1 MAARR
6 GAATTCS
13 AVPWIGRETAE
24 RPSRKGVEV
33 SSSVSVP
40 AGKPPRGRTLGTWPL
55 RPDARSARLARR
67 LVSQALEDMSEAL
80 RRRAAL
86 VTSELVSNG
95 VRHARGGLVLQ
106 VHLLRDGVVV
116 AVSDDSPAP
125 PVVRSNSRTLAE
137 DGRGL
142 LIVERIS
149 DTIGWARTP
158 TGKVVWAAV
167 RDED

>member
-1 MAARR
+1 M
-6 GAATTCS
+6 
-13 AVPWIGRETAE
+13 
-24 RPSRKGVEV
+24 

-40 AGKPPRGRTLGTWPL
+40 AREPPRGRSLGEWPL
-55 RPDARSARLARR
+55 RPDTRSARLARR
-67 LVSQALEDMSEAL
+67 LVSQAMEGVGEAL

-106 VHLLRDGVVV
+106 VLALRDGVVV
-116 AVSDDSPAP
+116 AVSDDSAAP
-125 PVVRSNSRTLAE
+125 PVVRSGGRQLAE

-149 DTIGWARTP
+149 DQVGWARTP

-167 RDED
+167 RDES

>member
-1 MAARR
+1 MGGPQDA
-6 GAATTCS
+6 G
-13 AVPWIGRETAE
+13 
-24 RPSRKGVEV
+24 RPSREGVMV

-40 AGKPPRGRTLGTWPL
+40 AKKPPRGESLGEWPL

-67 LVSQALEDMSEAL
+67 LVSQAMEGVGEAL

-106 VHLLRDGVVV
+106 VLQLRDGVVV
-116 AVSDDSPAP
+116 AVADGSAAP
-125 PVVRSNSRTLAE
+125 PVVQASGHSLAE

-149 DTIGWARTP
+149 DQLGWARTP

-167 RDED
+167 LDED

>member
-1 MAARR
+1 MR
-6 GAATTCS
+6 
-13 AVPWIGRETAE
+13 
-24 RPSRKGVEV
+24 V

-40 AGKPPRGRTLGTWPL
+40 AKKPPRGRSLGEWPL
-55 RPDARSARLARR
+55 RPDAHSARLARR
-67 LVSQALEDMSEAL
+67 LVSQAIEGVGEAL

-106 VHLLRDGVVV
+106 VVQLRDGVVV
-116 AVSDDSPAP
+116 AVADDSAAP
-125 PVVRSNSRTLAE
+125 PMVQTSGHALAE

-149 DTIGWARTP
+149 DQLGWARTP

-167 RDED
+167 LDED

>member
-1 MAARR
+1 
-6 GAATTCS
+6 
-13 AVPWIGRETAE
+13 
-24 RPSRKGVEV
+24 V

-40 AGKPPRGRTLGTWPL
+40 AKKPPRGRSLGEWPL

-67 LVSQALEDMSEAL
+67 LVSQAMEGVGEAL
-80 RRRAAL
+80 KRRAAL

-106 VHLLRDGVVV
+106 VIRLADGVVV
-116 AVSDDSPAP
+116 AVADDSAAP
-125 PVVRSNSRTLAE
+125 PVVRRSGRALAE

-149 DTIGWARTP
+149 DKIGWARTP

-167 RDED
+167 LDGSDR

>member
-1 MAARR
+1 M
-6 GAATTCS
+6 
-13 AVPWIGRETAE
+13 
-24 RPSRKGVEV
+24 RPE
-33 SSSVSVP
+33 P
-40 AGKPPRGRTLGTWPL
+40 
-55 RPDARSARLARR
+55 RSARLARR
-67 LVSQALEDMSEAL
+67 LVSQAMEGVGEAL

-106 VHLLRDGVVV
+106 VLQLQDGVVV
-116 AVSDDSPAP
+116 AVADDSAAP
-125 PVVRSNSRTLAE
+125 PVVRASGHKLAE

-149 DTIGWARTP
+149 DQLGWARTP

-167 RDED
+167 LDEE

>member
-1 MAARR
+1 M
-6 GAATTCS
+6 
-13 AVPWIGRETAE
+13 
-24 RPSRKGVEV
+24 

-40 AGKPPRGRTLGTWPL
+40 AKKPPRGESLGQWPL
-55 RPDARSARLARR
+55 RPEPRSARLARR
-67 LVSQALEDMSEAL
+67 LVSQAMEGVGEAL

-106 VHLLRDGVVV
+106 VLQLEDGVVV
-116 AVSDDSPAP
+116 TVADDSAAP
-125 PVVRSNSRTLAE
+125 PVVRASGHKLAE

-142 LIVERIS
+142 LIIERIS
-149 DTIGWARTP
+149 DQFGWARTP

-167 RDED
+167 LDDV

>member
-1 MAARR
+1 M
-6 GAATTCS
+6 
-13 AVPWIGRETAE
+13 TAG
-24 RPSRKGVEV
+24 RPSRKGVVV
-33 SSSVSVP
+33 SSSLSVP
-40 AGKPPRGRTLGTWPL
+40 AKKPPRGQPLGEWPL

-67 LVSQALEDMSEAL
+67 LVSQAMEGVGEAL

-106 VHLLRDGVVV
+106 VLQLRDGVVV
-116 AVSDDSPAP
+116 AVADDSAAP
-125 PVVRSNSRTLAE
+125 PVVQAGHQLAE

-149 DTIGWARTP
+149 DQLGWARTP
-158 TGKVVWAAV
+158 TGKVVWASV
-167 RDED
+167 LEDE